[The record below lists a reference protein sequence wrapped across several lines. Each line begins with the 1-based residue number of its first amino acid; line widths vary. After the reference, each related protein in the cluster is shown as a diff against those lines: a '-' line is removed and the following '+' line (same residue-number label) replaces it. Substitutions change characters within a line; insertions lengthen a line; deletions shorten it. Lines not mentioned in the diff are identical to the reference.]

1 VELKPAI
8 STRSAARRAGL
19 ALAALAVLTPGA
31 HAASSSANAAAAAN
45 ATVYKATSVTIT
57 SNLST
62 GTVKT
67 TGNGSGTLTL
77 PATYPLFATPA
88 PTYSN
93 AQQMFG
99 ANTVN
104 PNAARID
111 VTGQPGAA
119 FSLNFQSWT
128 LVSGQAG
135 STVSNNTYYSASN
148 SPTTLPSGVFDSTG
162 KATIYIGGV
171 ITVARANSGTTVILK
186 PNFTIT
192 YN

>member
-1 VELKPAI
+1 MELKRTGDAG
-8 STRSAARRAGL
+8 SAARWAGL
-19 ALAALAVLTPGA
+19 ALAALSTFAPAA
-31 HAASSSANAAAAAN
+31 HAASSAAAAS
-45 ATVYKATSVTIT
+45 ATIFKATSVSIPA
-57 SNLST
+57 NLST
-62 GTVKT
+62 GSIKT
-67 TGNGSGTLTL
+67 KGNDPGTLTL

-88 PTYSN
+88 PTYDTALSKN
-93 AQQMFG
+93 G
-99 ANTVN
+99 ANAVE

-119 FSLNFQSWT
+119 FNLNFQSWT

-135 STVSNNTYYSASN
+135 STASGAQNSYYSPTS
-148 SPTTLPSGVFDSTG
+148 SPSTLPRGVFDATG